1 MDHRLTEGSIRRN
14 IIGFAVPVFIGYL
27 FQQMYNTADSLI
39 VGNYLGESALAAVSS
54 NAAFIYLFVGFFM
67 GFATGAGVV
76 IARHIGANDPYHTSL
91 AVHTTVAMGLAFSA
105 IISASGVL
113 LTPVVLRWMGTP
125 PEVFT
130 DSGKYLRIYTLEAW
144 AEEEAKIDE
153 YVDKAETNRDE
164 ARRSAREIYRS
175 VADGELDAM
184 GRTLVPMALREY
196 AGIDDRMDMVI
207 IGSGKFIEVW
217 PEATWNEYYETE
229 ASKVDIGGAMDRIG
243 IS

>member
-1 MDHRLTEGSIRRN
+1 MSARFYGEYRHTIDKKGRMSIPAKFRE
-14 IIGFAVPVFIGYL
+14 A
-27 FQQMYNTADSLI
+27 
-39 VGNYLGESALAAVSS
+39 LGE
-54 NAAFIYLFVGFFM
+54 NFM
-67 GFATGAGVV
+67 YCKG
-76 IARHIGANDPYHTSL
+76 P
-91 AVHTTVAMGLAFSA
+91 
-105 IISASGVL
+105 
-113 LTPVVLRWMGTP
+113 
-125 PEVFT
+125 
-130 DSGKYLRIYTLEAW
+130 GKYLRIYTLEAW